1 MLNLLLKNGTVY
13 YQGKMQKVDVLIQNG
28 VVCKIDRDIQADGCP
43 VIDSSKFNIIP
54 GLADVHVHLRE
65 PGFSYKETILTGTKA
80 AAKGGFTLVAA
91 MPNLNPVPDSA
102 EHLKI
107 ELDRIEKNRVIKVL
121 PYGSITVGEKGKELR
136 DMAGM
141 AEDVIAFSDDGKGV
155 QNSEMMEKAMTV
167 AKELNKPIVAHC
179 EVESLL
185 NGGYIHE
192 GEYAKLHGHRGISS
206 ASEYEEVIRDIN
218 LSEKTGCQF
227 HACHVSTKES
237 VEAIRQAKARGLK
250 VSGETGP
257 HYLAFTDMDLQESGN
272 WKMNPPIRSE
282 EDRQALIK
290 GVRDGTI
297 ECIITD
303 HAPHSREE
311 KSKGLAGS
319 SMGVVGLETS
329 FAAVNTY
336 MVEKGYISFEKLV
349 EVMSINPRKIFGLES
364 GIQIGKPADITIVD
378 PKAKWAVNPEEFISM
393 GKATPFAGKTLT
405 GKVIATIYN
414 GDFAYSEL

>member
-141 AEDVIAFSDDGKGV
+141 TKDVIAFSDDGKGV

-192 GEYAKLHGHRGISS
+192 GEYAKLHGHKGISS

-227 HACHVSTKES
+227 HACHISTKES
-237 VEAIRQAKARGLK
+237 VDAIRQAKAKGLK

-257 HYLAFTDMDLQESGN
+257 HYLAFTDMDLQESGS

-378 PKAKWAVNPEEFISM
+378 PKAKWVVNPEEFISM

>member
-13 YQGKMQKVDVLIQNG
+13 YQGKMQKADVLIQNG
-28 VVCKIDRDIQADGCP
+28 VVSKIDRDIQADGCP

-107 ELDRIEKNRVIKVL
+107 ELSRIEKNRVIKVL

-141 AEDVIAFSDDGKGV
+141 AKDVIAFSDDGKGV

-185 NGGYIHE
+185 NGGYIHD
-192 GEYAKLHGHRGISS
+192 GEYAKLHGHKGISS

-227 HACHVSTKES
+227 HACHISTKES

-257 HYLAFTDMDLQESGN
+257 HYLAFTDMDLQESGS

-290 GVRDGTI
+290 GVQDGTI

>member
-102 EHLKI
+102 EHLKV

-141 AEDVIAFSDDGKGV
+141 AKDVIAFSDDGKGV

-185 NGGYIHE
+185 NGGYIHD
-192 GEYAKLHGHRGISS
+192 GEYAKLHGHKGISS

-237 VEAIRQAKARGLK
+237 VAAIRQAKAKGLK

-257 HYLAFTDMDLQESGN
+257 HYLAFTDMDLQESGS

-378 PKAKWAVNPEEFISM
+378 PKAKWVVNPEEFISM

>member
-28 VVCKIDRDIQADGCP
+28 IVCKIDRDIQADGCP

-141 AEDVIAFSDDGKGV
+141 AKDVIAFSDDVKGV

-185 NGGYIHE
+185 NGGYIHD
-192 GEYAKLHGHRGISS
+192 GEYAKLHGHKGISS

-227 HACHVSTKES
+227 HACHISTKES
-237 VEAIRQAKARGLK
+237 VDAIRQAKAKGLK

-257 HYLAFTDMDLQESGN
+257 HYLAFTDMDLQESGS

-290 GVRDGTI
+290 GVQDGTI

-349 EVMSINPRKIFGLES
+349 EVISINPRKIFGLES

-378 PKAKWAVNPEEFISM
+378 PKTKWVVNPEEFISM

>member
-13 YQGKMQKVDVLIQNG
+13 YQGKMQKADVLIQNG
-28 VVCKIDRDIQADGCP
+28 VVSKIDRDIQTDGCP

-91 MPNLNPVPDSA
+91 MPNLNPVPDSV

-141 AEDVIAFSDDGKGV
+141 AKDVIAFSDDGKGV

-185 NGGYIHE
+185 NGGYIHD
-192 GEYAKLHGHRGISS
+192 GEYAKLHGHKGISS

-227 HACHVSTKES
+227 HACHISTKES
-237 VEAIRQAKARGLK
+237 VDAIRQAKAKGLK

-290 GVRDGTI
+290 GVQDGTI

-336 MVEKGYISFEKLV
+336 MVEKGYITFEKLV

-378 PKAKWAVNPEEFISM
+378 PKAKWVVNPEEFISM

-414 GDFAYSEL
+414 GDIAYSEL

>member
-1 MLNLLLKNGTVY
+1 M
-13 YQGKMQKVDVLIQNG
+13 
-28 VVCKIDRDIQADGCP
+28 
-43 VIDSSKFNIIP
+43 
-54 GLADVHVHLRE
+54 
-65 PGFSYKETILTGTKA
+65 
-80 AAKGGFTLVAA
+80 
-91 MPNLNPVPDSA
+91 
-102 EHLKI
+102 
-107 ELDRIEKNRVIKVL
+107 IKVL

-141 AEDVIAFSDDGKGV
+141 AKDVIAFSDDGKGV
-155 QNSEMMEKAMTV
+155 QNSEIMEKAMTV

-185 NGGYIHE
+185 NGGYIHD
-192 GEYAKLHGHRGISS
+192 GEYAKLHGHKGISS

-227 HACHVSTKES
+227 HACHISTKES
-237 VEAIRQAKARGLK
+237 VDAIRQAKAKGLK

-257 HYLAFTDMDLQESGN
+257 HYLAFTDMDLQESGS

-290 GVRDGTI
+290 GVQDGTI

-378 PKAKWAVNPEEFISM
+378 PKTKWVVNPEEFISM

>member
-141 AEDVIAFSDDGKGV
+141 AKDVIAFSDDGKGV

-185 NGGYIHE
+185 NGGYIHD
-192 GEYAKLHGHRGISS
+192 GEYAKLHGHKGISS

-227 HACHVSTKES
+227 HACHISTKES
-237 VEAIRQAKARGLK
+237 VDAIRQAKANGLK

-257 HYLAFTDMDLQESGN
+257 HYLAFTDMDLQESGS

-290 GVRDGTI
+290 GVQDGTI

-378 PKAKWAVNPEEFISM
+378 PKAKWVVNPEEFISM

>member
-141 AEDVIAFSDDGKGV
+141 AKDVIAFSDDGKGV

-185 NGGYIHE
+185 NGGYIHD
-192 GEYAKLHGHRGISS
+192 GEYAKLHGHKGISS

-227 HACHVSTKES
+227 HACHISTKES
-237 VEAIRQAKARGLK
+237 VDAIRQAKAKGLK

-257 HYLAFTDMDLQESGN
+257 HYLAFTDMDLQESGS

-290 GVRDGTI
+290 GVQDGTI

-349 EVMSINPRKIFGLES
+349 EVMSINPRKIFGLER

-378 PKAKWAVNPEEFISM
+378 PKAKWVVNPEEFISM

>member
-141 AEDVIAFSDDGKGV
+141 AKDVIAFSDDGKGV

-167 AKELNKPIVAHC
+167 AKGLNKPIVAHC

-185 NGGYIHE
+185 NGGYIHD
-192 GEYAKLHGHRGISS
+192 GEYAKLHGHKGISS

-227 HACHVSTKES
+227 HACHISTKES
-237 VEAIRQAKARGLK
+237 VEAIRRAKAKGLK

-257 HYLAFTDMDLQESGN
+257 HYLAFTDMDLQESGS

-378 PKAKWAVNPEEFISM
+378 PKAKWVVNPEEFISM

>member
-28 VVCKIDRDIQADGCP
+28 IVCKIDRDIQADGCP

-141 AEDVIAFSDDGKGV
+141 AKDVIAFSDDGKGV

-185 NGGYIHE
+185 NGGYIHD
-192 GEYAKLHGHRGISS
+192 GEYAKLHGHKGISS
-206 ASEYEEVIRDIN
+206 ASEYEEVLRDRN

-227 HACHVSTKES
+227 HACHISTKES
-237 VEAIRQAKARGLK
+237 VDAIRQAKAKGLK

-257 HYLAFTDMDLQESGN
+257 HYLAFTDMDLQESGS

-290 GVRDGTI
+290 GVQDGTI

-378 PKAKWAVNPEEFISM
+378 PKTKWVVNPEEFISM

>member
-13 YQGKMQKVDVLIQNG
+13 YQGKMQKVDVLVQNG

-141 AEDVIAFSDDGKGV
+141 AKDVIAFSDDGKGV
-155 QNSEMMEKAMTV
+155 QNREMMEKAMTV

-185 NGGYIHE
+185 NGGYIHD
-192 GEYAKLHGHRGISS
+192 GEYAKLHGHKGISS

-227 HACHVSTKES
+227 HACHISTKES
-237 VEAIRQAKARGLK
+237 VEAIRQAKAKGLK

-257 HYLAFTDMDLQESGN
+257 HYLAFTDMDLQESGS

-290 GVRDGTI
+290 GVQDGTI

-349 EVMSINPRKIFGLES
+349 EVMSINPRKIFGFES
-364 GIQIGKPADITIVD
+364 GIQIGKPADIAIVD
-378 PKAKWAVNPEEFISM
+378 PKAKWVVNPEEFISM

>member
-141 AEDVIAFSDDGKGV
+141 AKDVIAFSDDGKGV

-185 NGGYIHE
+185 NGGYIHD
-192 GEYAKLHGHRGISS
+192 GEYAKLHGHKGISS
-206 ASEYEEVIRDIN
+206 ASEYEEVIRDMN

-227 HACHVSTKES
+227 HACHISTKES
-237 VEAIRQAKARGLK
+237 VDAIRQAKAKGLK

-290 GVRDGTI
+290 GVQDGTI

-319 SMGVVGLETS
+319 SMGVVGLEIS

-378 PKAKWAVNPEEFISM
+378 PKAKWVVNPEEFISM

>member
-102 EHLKI
+102 EHLKV

-136 DMAGM
+136 DMTGM
-141 AEDVIAFSDDGKGV
+141 AKDVIAFSDDGKGV

-185 NGGYIHE
+185 NGGYIHD
-192 GEYAKLHGHRGISS
+192 GEYAKLHGHKGISS

-227 HACHVSTKES
+227 HACHISTKES
-237 VEAIRQAKARGLK
+237 VDAIRQAKAKGLK

-257 HYLAFTDMDLQESGN
+257 HYLAFTDMDLQESGS

-378 PKAKWAVNPEEFISM
+378 PKAKWVVNPEEFISM

>member
-141 AEDVIAFSDDGKGV
+141 AKDVIAFSDDGKGV

-185 NGGYIHE
+185 NGGYIHD
-192 GEYAKLHGHRGISS
+192 GEYAKLHGHKGISS

-227 HACHVSTKES
+227 HACHISTKES
-237 VEAIRQAKARGLK
+237 VDAIRQAKAKGLK

-257 HYLAFTDMDLQESGN
+257 HYLAFTDMDLQESGS

-290 GVRDGTI
+290 AVQDGTI

-378 PKAKWAVNPEEFISM
+378 PKAKWVVNPEEFISM

>member
-141 AEDVIAFSDDGKGV
+141 AKDVIAFSDDGKGV

-185 NGGYIHE
+185 NGGYIHD
-192 GEYAKLHGHRGISS
+192 GEYAKLHGHKGISS

-227 HACHVSTKES
+227 HACHISTKES
-237 VEAIRQAKARGLK
+237 VDAIRQAKAKGIK

-257 HYLAFTDMDLQESGN
+257 HYLAFTDMDLQESGS

-290 GVRDGTI
+290 AVRDGTI

-349 EVMSINPRKIFGLES
+349 EVMSINPRKIFGIES

-378 PKAKWAVNPEEFISM
+378 PKAKWTVNPEEFISM

>member
-102 EHLKI
+102 EHLKV

-141 AEDVIAFSDDGKGV
+141 AKDVIAFSDDGKGV

-185 NGGYIHE
+185 NGGYIHD
-192 GEYAKLHGHRGISS
+192 GEYAKLHGHKGISS

-227 HACHVSTKES
+227 HACHISTKES
-237 VEAIRQAKARGLK
+237 VEAIRQAKAKGLK

-257 HYLAFTDMDLQESGN
+257 HYLAFTDMDLQESGS

-290 GVRDGTI
+290 AVRDGTI

-336 MVEKGYISFEKLV
+336 MVEMGYISFEKLV

-364 GIQIGKPADITIVD
+364 GIQIGKPADIAIVD
-378 PKAKWAVNPEEFISM
+378 PKAKWVVNPEEFISM

>member
-28 VVCKIDRDIQADGCP
+28 IVCKIDRDIQADGCP

-141 AEDVIAFSDDGKGV
+141 AKDVIAFSDDGKGV

-167 AKELNKPIVAHC
+167 AKELNKPIIAHC

-185 NGGYIHE
+185 NGGYIHD
-192 GEYAKLHGHRGISS
+192 GEYAKLHGHKGISS

-227 HACHVSTKES
+227 HACHISTKDS
-237 VEAIRQAKARGLK
+237 VDAIRQAKAKGLK

-257 HYLAFTDMDLQESGN
+257 HYLAFTDMDLQESGS

-290 GVRDGTI
+290 GVQDGTI

-378 PKAKWAVNPEEFISM
+378 PKTKWVVNPEEFISM

>member
-13 YQGKMQKVDVLIQNG
+13 YQGKMQKVDVLIQKG
-28 VVCKIDRDIQADGCP
+28 VVCKIDRDIQAGGCP
-43 VIDSSKFNIIP
+43 AIDSSKFNIIP

-141 AEDVIAFSDDGKGV
+141 AKDVIAFSDDGKGV

-185 NGGYIHE
+185 NGGYIHD
-192 GEYAKLHGHRGISS
+192 GEYAKLHGHKGISS

-227 HACHVSTKES
+227 HACHISTKES
-237 VEAIRQAKARGLK
+237 VDAIRQAKAKGLK

-257 HYLAFTDMDLQESGN
+257 HYLAFTDMDLQESGS

-290 GVRDGTI
+290 GVQDGTI

-378 PKAKWAVNPEEFISM
+378 PKAKWVVNPEEFISM

>member
-141 AEDVIAFSDDGKGV
+141 AKDVIAFSDDGKGV

-167 AKELNKPIVAHC
+167 AKGLNKPIVAHC

-185 NGGYIHE
+185 NGGYIHD
-192 GEYAKLHGHRGISS
+192 GEYAKLHGHKGISS

-227 HACHVSTKES
+227 HACHISTKES
-237 VEAIRQAKARGLK
+237 VDAIRQAKAKGLK

-290 GVRDGTI
+290 GVQDGTI

-378 PKAKWAVNPEEFISM
+378 PKAKWVVNPEEFISM

>member
-141 AEDVIAFSDDGKGV
+141 AKDVIAFSDDGKGV

-167 AKELNKPIVAHC
+167 AKELNKPIIAHC

-185 NGGYIHE
+185 NGGYIHD
-192 GEYAKLHGHRGISS
+192 GEYAKLHGHKGISS

-227 HACHVSTKES
+227 HACHISTKES
-237 VEAIRQAKARGLK
+237 VDAIRQAKAKGLK

-257 HYLAFTDMDLQESGN
+257 HYLAFTDMDLQESGS

-290 GVRDGTI
+290 GVQDGTI

-378 PKAKWAVNPEEFISM
+378 PKTKWVVNPEEFISM

>member
-141 AEDVIAFSDDGKGV
+141 AKDVIAFSDDGKGV

-185 NGGYIHE
+185 NGGYIHD
-192 GEYAKLHGHRGISS
+192 GEYAKLHGHKGISS

-227 HACHVSTKES
+227 HACHISTKES
-237 VEAIRQAKARGLK
+237 VEAIRQAKAKGLK

-257 HYLAFTDMDLQESGN
+257 HYLAFTDMDLQESGS

-290 GVRDGTI
+290 AVRDGTI

-349 EVMSINPRKIFGLES
+349 EVMSINPRKIFGIES

-378 PKAKWAVNPEEFISM
+378 PKAKWVVNPEEFISM

>member
-107 ELDRIEKNRVIKVL
+107 ELSRIEKNRVIKVL

-141 AEDVIAFSDDGKGV
+141 AKDVIAFSDDGKGV

-185 NGGYIHE
+185 NGGYIHD
-192 GEYAKLHGHRGISS
+192 GEYAKLHGHKGISS

-227 HACHVSTKES
+227 HACHISTKES
-237 VEAIRQAKARGLK
+237 VEAIRQAKAKGLK

-257 HYLAFTDMDLQESGN
+257 HYLAFTDMDLQESGS

-378 PKAKWAVNPEEFISM
+378 PKTKWAVNPEEFISM

>member
-141 AEDVIAFSDDGKGV
+141 AKDVIAFSDDGKGV
-155 QNSEMMEKAMTV
+155 QNGEMMEKAMTV
-167 AKELNKPIVAHC
+167 AKGLNKPIVAHC

-185 NGGYIHE
+185 NGGYIHD
-192 GEYAKLHGHRGISS
+192 GEYAKLHGHKGISS

-227 HACHVSTKES
+227 HACHISTKES
-237 VEAIRQAKARGLK
+237 VDAIRQAKAKGLK

-257 HYLAFTDMDLQESGN
+257 HYLAFTDMDLQESGS

-290 GVRDGTI
+290 AVRDGTI

-349 EVMSINPRKIFGLES
+349 EVMSINPRKIFGIES

-378 PKAKWAVNPEEFISM
+378 PQAKWTVNPEEFVSM

>member
-28 VVCKIDRDIQADGCP
+28 IVCKIDRDIQADGCP

-141 AEDVIAFSDDGKGV
+141 AKDVIAFSDDGKGV

-185 NGGYIHE
+185 NGGYIHD
-192 GEYAKLHGHRGISS
+192 GEYAKLHGHKGISS
-206 ASEYEEVIRDIN
+206 ASEYEEVLRDRN

-227 HACHVSTKES
+227 HACHISTKES
-237 VEAIRQAKARGLK
+237 VDAIRPAKAKGLK

-257 HYLAFTDMDLQESGN
+257 HYLAFTDMDLQESGS

-290 GVRDGTI
+290 GVQDGTI

-378 PKAKWAVNPEEFISM
+378 PKTKWVVNPEEFISM

>member
-141 AEDVIAFSDDGKGV
+141 AKDVIAFSDDGKGV

-185 NGGYIHE
+185 NGGYIHD
-192 GEYAKLHGHRGISS
+192 GEYAKLHGHKGISS

-227 HACHVSTKES
+227 HACHISTKES
-237 VEAIRQAKARGLK
+237 VEAIRQAKAKGLK

-257 HYLAFTDMDLQESGN
+257 HYLAFTDMDLQESGS

-290 GVRDGTI
+290 GVQDGTI

>member
-43 VIDSSKFNIIP
+43 AIDSSKFNIIP

-136 DMAGM
+136 DMAGT
-141 AEDVIAFSDDGKGV
+141 AKDVIAFSDDGKGV

-185 NGGYIHE
+185 NGGYIHD
-192 GEYAKLHGHRGISS
+192 GEYAKLHGHKGISS

-227 HACHVSTKES
+227 HACHISTKES
-237 VEAIRQAKARGLK
+237 VDAIRQAKAKGLK

-257 HYLAFTDMDLQESGN
+257 HYLAFTDMDLQESGS

-290 GVRDGTI
+290 GVQDGTI

-378 PKAKWAVNPEEFISM
+378 PKAKWVVNPKEFISM

>member
-141 AEDVIAFSDDGKGV
+141 AKDVIAFSDDGKGV

-185 NGGYIHE
+185 NGGYIHD
-192 GEYAKLHGHRGISS
+192 GEYAKLHGHKGISS

-227 HACHVSTKES
+227 HACHISTKES
-237 VEAIRQAKARGLK
+237 VDAIRQAKAKGLK

-290 GVRDGTI
+290 GVQDGTI

-378 PKAKWAVNPEEFISM
+378 PKAKWVVNPEEFISM

>member
-141 AEDVIAFSDDGKGV
+141 AKDVIAFSDDGKGV

-185 NGGYIHE
+185 NGGYIHD
-192 GEYAKLHGHRGISS
+192 GEYAKLHGHKGISS

-227 HACHVSTKES
+227 HACHISTKES
-237 VEAIRQAKARGLK
+237 VEAIRQAKAKGLK

-257 HYLAFTDMDLQESGN
+257 HYLAFTDMDLQESGS

-290 GVRDGTI
+290 AVRDGTI

-364 GIQIGKPADITIVD
+364 EIQIGKPADITIVD
-378 PKAKWAVNPEEFISM
+378 PKAKWVVNPEEFISM

>member
-13 YQGKMQKVDVLIQNG
+13 YQGKMQKVDVLVQNG

-141 AEDVIAFSDDGKGV
+141 AKDVIAFSDDGKGV

-185 NGGYIHE
+185 NGGYIHD
-192 GEYAKLHGHRGISS
+192 GEYAKLHGHKGISS

-227 HACHVSTKES
+227 HACHISTKES
-237 VEAIRQAKARGLK
+237 VEAIRQAKAKGLK

-257 HYLAFTDMDLQESGN
+257 HYLAFTDMDLQESGS

-290 GVRDGTI
+290 GVQDGTI

-349 EVMSINPRKIFGLES
+349 EVMSINPRKIFGFES
-364 GIQIGKPADITIVD
+364 GIQIGKPADIAIVD
-378 PKAKWAVNPEEFISM
+378 PKAKWVVNPEEFISM

>member
-141 AEDVIAFSDDGKGV
+141 AKDVIAFSDDGKGV

-185 NGGYIHE
+185 NGGYIHD
-192 GEYAKLHGHRGISS
+192 GEYAKLHGHKGISS

-227 HACHVSTKES
+227 HACHISTKES
-237 VEAIRQAKARGLK
+237 VEAIRQAKAKGLK

-257 HYLAFTDMDLQESGN
+257 HYLAFTDMDLQESGS

-290 GVRDGTI
+290 AVRDGTI

-336 MVEKGYISFEKLV
+336 MVENGYISFEKLV

-378 PKAKWAVNPEEFISM
+378 PQAKWVVNPEEFISM

>member
-141 AEDVIAFSDDGKGV
+141 AKDVIAFSDDGKGV

-185 NGGYIHE
+185 NGGYIHD
-192 GEYAKLHGHRGISS
+192 GEYAKLHGHKGISS

-227 HACHVSTKES
+227 HACHISTKES
-237 VEAIRQAKARGLK
+237 VDAIRQAKAKGLK

-257 HYLAFTDMDLQESGN
+257 HYLAFTDMDLQESGS

-290 GVRDGTI
+290 GVQDGTI

-319 SMGVVGLETS
+319 NMGVVGLETS

-378 PKAKWAVNPEEFISM
+378 PKAKWVVNPEEFISM

>member
-28 VVCKIDRDIQADGCP
+28 IVCKIDRDIQADGCP

-141 AEDVIAFSDDGKGV
+141 AKDVIAFSDDGKGV

-185 NGGYIHE
+185 NGGYIHD
-192 GEYAKLHGHRGISS
+192 GEYAKLHGHKGISS

-227 HACHVSTKES
+227 HACHISTKES
-237 VEAIRQAKARGLK
+237 VDAIRQAKAKGLK

-257 HYLAFTDMDLQESGN
+257 HYLAFTDMDLQESGS

-290 GVRDGTI
+290 GVQDGTI

-378 PKAKWAVNPEEFISM
+378 PKTKWVVNPEEFISM
-393 GKATPFAGKTLT
+393 GKTTPFAGKTLT

>member
-141 AEDVIAFSDDGKGV
+141 AKDVIAFSDDGKGV
-155 QNSEMMEKAMTV
+155 QNSEMMERAMTV

-185 NGGYIHE
+185 NGGYIHD
-192 GEYAKLHGHRGISS
+192 GEYAKLHGHKGISS

-227 HACHVSTKES
+227 HACHISTKES
-237 VEAIRQAKARGLK
+237 VDAIRQAKAKGLK

-257 HYLAFTDMDLQESGN
+257 HYLAFTDMDLQESGS

-290 GVRDGTI
+290 GVQDGTI

-378 PKAKWAVNPEEFISM
+378 PKAKWAVNPEEFVSM